1 MTEQLQAAWNMW
13 PVLAAIGLITA
24 GALWAEDKKTIRDLE
39 DRIEDLEA
47 QADHGYTRADE
58 LTKRRHDR
66 IRQALADG
74 TIVVPSQP
82 RADER

>member
-1 MTEQLQAAWNMW
+1 MNEYLQIVVNVAPAVLFIAAC
-13 PVLAAIGLITA
+13 VA
-24 GALWAEDKKTIRDLE
+24 GALWAEDKHTIRDLE
-39 DRIEDLEA
+39 DRIADLEE
-47 QADHGYTRADE
+47 QAARGYTRADE